1 MNRITAT
8 PLLLFLLILLPG
20 PASASFSTATTATR
34 TTTRRLG
41 AVSADL
47 PTATTATRTTT
58 RRLGTV
64 SADLP
69 FSASVSRLTA
79 SDFAPPA
86 CLSTVPIIVD
96 FYAPWCP
103 HCQHFAPTYS
113 TTADMYEGAL
123 IFAAVNCED
132 FPDLC
137 AAQGIAGYPTLR
149 AMKEGLCLTGNESTF
164 TGNSEHM
171 GELWAW
177 VEANGGKRGGGVVP
191 PATGITKTKVRGRG
205 QEEDEE
211 RAVGDVA
218 SS

>member
-41 AVSADL
+41 A
-47 PTATTATRTTT
+47 
-58 RRLGTV
+58 V